1 MKHQI
6 YARKLNYLIDM
17 IKSSVLAAVFCT
29 ALGSL
34 TVSAQPVLETVQQ
47 FVVGPQPDGWKFSFQ
62 LSRFLPSTPSDQ
74 LVKVELILSVN
85 TSYPAFSFTANK
97 DNTVANWDVTEI
109 VTVKNLQFNA
119 DDGCD
124 DDQDGRAYK
133 ELEIGTELAGS
144 SAPLSSGSTQ
154 TVAASVGNVTQ
165 PTITLTSPDDLKRFI
180 GDSNAPKAINI
191 NMVNKQS
198 RSFTAKP
205 GDATFTPARKDY
217 HPTTGATLTVNYY
230 TSTTTPCASY
240 HAPYAA
246 NCSYLITPTSCQYSC
261 NTH

>member
-1 MKHQI
+1 MF
-6 YARKLNYLIDM
+6 
-17 IKSSVLAAVFCT
+17 KSSVLAAVFCA
-29 ALGSL
+29 ALGSF

-62 LSRFLPSTPSDQ
+62 LSRFLPSTPTDQ

-97 DNTVANWDVTEI
+97 DNTVATWDVTEV

-124 DDQDGRAYK
+124 DDQDSKAYK
-133 ELEIGTELAGS
+133 EVEIGTELTGS

-154 TVAASVGNVTQ
+154 TVAASVGNATQ
-165 PTITLTSPDDLKRFI
+165 PTITLTSPDDLARFM
-180 GDSNAPKAINI
+180 GDTNAPKAINI
-191 NMVNKQS
+191 TMVNKQS

-217 HPTTGATLTVNYY
+217 HPATGATLTVNYY
-230 TSTTTPCASY
+230 TSTTTDCATLN
-240 HAPYAA
+240 AA
-246 NCSYLITPTSCQYSC
+246 YTANTNYLITPSSAQYSV
-261 NTH
+261 NSH